1 MPQRVRIPARPAAAP
16 PRLALVWPAAR
27 RLRPVVLAGHPITPF
42 MPYVPSTRPALHS
55 ERSFTNMAHSM
66 AADKP
71 PNRNARR
78 GIAG

>member
-1 MPQRVRIPARPAAAP
+1 MPQRVRIPPGGRRRAP
-16 PRLALVWPAAR
+16 LLALVWPAAR

-42 MPYVPSTRPALHS
+42 MPYPPRTRPALHP
-55 ERSFTNMAHSM
+55 ERSFTNIEQSM

-78 GIAG
+78 GLAG